1 MQIPLLNGRAFTES
15 DNESAPGVAIIS
27 ETLARQYFGDE
38 NPVGRFV
45 QALMN
50 TTNPKLEGD
59 RVREIVGVVH
69 DVRMGLKS
77 EFGPIM
83 YVPYLQNLTD
93 YESNFSLGTH
103 AIQNF
108 VIRSSGDAANLMPA
122 VRRAF
127 AEVDPSV
134 AVIDIM
140 PMRTRLSLQAGNEEF
155 WMRLLGIF
163 AGLGMFLAAIGVYG
177 VISYAVEQRTHEFG
191 VRATLGARESDIL
204 RLVLREGIV
213 VIAIGL
219 AIGIGGAYGATRLI
233 ANQLYGVKPMDP
245 ITIAAVAFVLILVA
259 FLACYI
265 PGRRATKLDPLTALR
280 VG

>member
-1 MQIPLLNGRAFTES
+1 LLNGRAFTES

-59 RVREIVGVVH
+59 RVRQIVGVVH

-83 YVPYLQNLTD
+83 YVPYRQNLTD

-108 VIRSSGDAANLMPA
+108 VIRSSVDAANLMPA
-122 VRRAF
+122 ARRAI

-191 VRATLGARESDIL
+191 VRATLGAKESDIL
-204 RLVLREGIV
+204 RLVLREGFV

-219 AIGIGGAYGATRLI
+219 AIGIGGAYGATSLI
-233 ANQLYGVKPMDP
+233 ANQLYGVKRMDP

-280 VG
+280 VE